1 MQTWNNCGAVCRLFK
16 ISSSVKIFNN
26 LVSSPSSPSMVI
38 ANIFNETSLCTLE
51 NNGTK
56 CVTSTTGIIKQR
68 NILNMERVMKVM
80 IQIIVYFDRARY
92 FEQSTYSPTIVPCLH
107 FIEQQ
112 PNLSKWST
120 KFANIDKSSKR
131 RLHRDVG
138 LLLATHQAVTKH
150 SSGLLIKGSLVSA
163 LKSSVTRS
171 KDWDSNSS

>member
-1 MQTWNNCGAVCRLFK
+1 MLHQQQEYHLNRD
-16 ISSSVKIFNN
+16 
-26 LVSSPSSPSMVI
+26 
-38 ANIFNETSLCTLE
+38 
-51 NNGTK
+51 
-56 CVTSTTGIIKQR
+56 
-68 NILNMERVMKVM
+68 ILNMERVMLKVM
-80 IQIIVYFDRARY
+80 IRLLYILTELDILNY
-92 FEQSTYSPTIVPCLH
+92 STYSPTIVPCLH

-171 KDWDSNSS
+171 KGLGFKQQLKPSLD

>member
-1 MQTWNNCGAVCRLFK
+1 
-16 ISSSVKIFNN
+16 
-26 LVSSPSSPSMVI
+26 MVI
-38 ANIFNETSLCTLE
+38 TNAFNETSLCTLE

-56 CVTSTTGIIKQR
+56 CVTSTTGIWRRRKYSKHGKSD
-68 NILNMERVMKVM
+68 ESDE
-80 IQIIVYFDRARY
+80 QIIEYFDRARY
-92 FEQSTYSPTIVPCLH
+92 FELTTFSPTIVPCLH